1 MMGPFLRSKYKTN
14 KIMFNLLIALIPL
27 IIFSFSK
34 NCFNPYRLGLIS
46 FIDMFEPIVNII
58 IASLTSFVI
67 EVIYSLILKKKNYI
81 KNAYAFFPG
90 LFLALILPLH
100 TPIYIIVIGSAVASI
115 SKLIF
120 GGFGKNLFNPALVGY
135 LVIMLFFSSILTT
148 NNYFNA
154 YELDTISKA
163 TPLTNASMVTSIG
176 NYEQLVKPYGD
187 LSDFFIGTI
196 PGSFIETSA
205 LLCLVAYLF
214 LSFTKTIKWRIPL
227 VYMTTVFII
236 TLGIGRLL
244 NGGIYYPLFHILSG
258 GLMFGSVFMATD
270 PVTSTVTPIG
280 QILQGILLGI
290 ITVIFRFTGV
300 EGVAFSILIVNPL
313 VILLDKIGV
322 QSRFKFIKA
331 GIWFL
336 LFAIVIMIT
345 IFVLAASRRV
355 EGNLDPNFEVV
366 SKEKT
371 NNQVIYNVSQKG
383 YGGKIKAEVT
393 FENDQI
399 VSIEITS
406 HHETPNRYQL
416 VIDED
421 YLNKLINNQNNLEN
435 LDTISSATVTSTALK
450 KLVTNVIEYEKSN

>member
-1 MMGPFLRSKYKTN
+1 MGPFLRSKYKTN
-14 KIMFNLLIALIPL
+14 RIMFNLLIALIPL
-27 IIFSFSK
+27 FIFSFSK

-46 FIDMFEPIVNII
+46 FIDMFDPIVNVI

-67 EVIYSLILKKKNYI
+67 EVIYALILKKKNYI

-100 TPIYIIVIGSAVASI
+100 TPIYILVIGSAVASI

-148 NNYFNA
+148 DNYFNA

-163 TPLTNASMVTSIG
+163 TPLTNASMVTGIG
-176 NYEQLVKPYGD
+176 NYDQLVKPYGD

-227 VYMTTVFII
+227 IYITTVFIL
-236 TLGIGRLL
+236 TLGISRLL
-244 NGGIYYPLFHILSG
+244 GEGFYYPLFHILSG
-258 GLMFGSVFMATD
+258 GLMFGAVFMATD
-270 PVTSTVTPIG
+270 PVTSAVTPVG

-300 EGVAFSILIVNPL
+300 EGVAFSILIVNPF

-322 QSRFKFIKA
+322 QSRFKFIKSVV
-331 GIWFL
+331 WFL
-336 LFAIVIMIT
+336 LIAIVVMVI
-345 IFVLAASRRV
+345 IFLLASSRRV
-355 EGNLDPNFEVV
+355 EGNLDPNFEVI
-366 SKEKT
+366 SREKV
-371 NNQVIYNVSQKG
+371 NNQIIYNVSQKG
-383 YGGKIKAEVT
+383 YGGRIKAEVT
-393 FENDQI
+393 FENNQI
-399 VSIEITS
+399 VNIEITS

-421 YLNKLINNQNNLEN
+421 YLNKLISNQNDLEN
-435 LDTISSATVTSTALK
+435 LDTISTATVTSNALK